1 MAGIQKSKMT
11 ATKISN
17 SVEKRIV
24 EFSLNH
30 PDYGARLLLPLLE
43 QEGITVTTSA
53 VYSILKRNNLQHRTL
68 RLSKLQGKHASAI
81 SQAQADTTQEPDL
94 SGEITP
100 PPIKS
105 PLKTRA
111 RHPWSL
117 NPLNI
122 LLLGLVGYFW
132 VSALGNL
139 LEARREP
146 TLPHDLSPVT
156 VESIP
161 QATVRPLEDYNIIIE
176 RNLFGASEEQT
187 PAQQEEVS
195 LEDIPAAENSL
206 GLKLVGT
213 VAAHDSVKRFA
224 IIDNKSTHKQELYRE
239 GEKAGEVLI
248 KRILRNKVIVDAGR
262 GEQLLALELEETG
275 NKIEFAQASQPQVD
289 SQLEVTERIHQNI
302 QIDRQQLQSSL
313 GDVEQLIKQA
323 GISPHVQDEQPA
335 GFTITNVEP
344 KSAFAKMG
352 LRSGDSI
359 MSLNGEAITGPED
372 ADKFFQKLRE
382 GDDVTIKVKKG
393 KGLRRRTRVMRLYVE

>member
-213 VAAHDSVKRFA
+213 VAANDSVNRFA

-248 KRILRNKVIVDAGR
+248 KESSATK
-262 GEQLLALELEETG
+262 
-275 NKIEFAQASQPQVD
+275 
-289 SQLEVTERIHQNI
+289 
-302 QIDRQQLQSSL
+302 SSL
-313 GDVEQLIKQA
+313 T
-323 GISPHVQDEQPA
+323 PA
-335 GFTITNVEP
+335 GESNYLPWNSRRLEIRLSLLRPRN
-344 KSAFAKMG
+344 
-352 LRSGDSI
+352 LRSIASWR
-359 MSLNGEAITGPED
+359 SPSEST
-372 ADKFFQKLRE
+372 
-382 GDDVTIKVKKG
+382 
-393 KGLRRRTRVMRLYVE
+393 RTFKSTANSSNLLLGMLSS